1 MREEI
6 TISLDE
12 YTELS
17 ISLWRAL
24 VIKGVLYTED
34 KTKYTEIVSGL
45 AFMFTEEYG
54 EYQQKK
60 KGEKNG

>member
-12 YTELS
+12 YTDLSVSLFNVLVFKGILS
-17 ISLWRAL
+17 I
-24 VIKGVLYTED
+24 ED

>member
-24 VIKGVLYTED
+24 VIKGVLYLED

>member
-12 YTELS
+12 YIDLS

-24 VIKGVLYTED
+24 NIKGVLNLED

-45 AFMFTEEYG
+45 AFMFTEEY

-60 KGEKNG
+60 KGEKDG